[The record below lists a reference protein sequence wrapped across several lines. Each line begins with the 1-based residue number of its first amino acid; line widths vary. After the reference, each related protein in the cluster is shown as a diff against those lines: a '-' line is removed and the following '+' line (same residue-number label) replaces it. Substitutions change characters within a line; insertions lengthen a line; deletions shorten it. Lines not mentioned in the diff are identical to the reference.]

1 MTQETER
8 VAFEKAFEKA
18 WENDTTGWSGFAW
31 HIWQAATAEAEA
43 RYAPKINA
51 LRGLLNRGLDLC
63 AIGRNLDKQIEEAP
77 PHHCATPY
85 VWAMEKY
92 AEQLA
97 QWERDASNA
106 LALAKPLLGKREG
119 V

>member
-8 VAFEKAFEKA
+8 EAFERAFEQA

-31 HIWQAATAEAEA
+31 HIWQVATAEAEA

-63 AIGRNLDKQIEEAP
+63 AIGRNLDKQNRGSAAAP
-77 PHHCATPY
+77 LRH
-85 VWAMEKY
+85 
-92 AEQLA
+92 
-97 QWERDASNA
+97 A
-106 LALAKPLLGKREG
+106 LCVGNGKICRTTG
-119 V
+119 AVGARCF